1 MSDTMNYV
9 RRALLPVHAATGR
22 SARLTIA
29 AIFCFA
35 SQGSADQGTDFF
47 ESRIRPVLVEKCYG
61 CHSAKAQEAG
71 KLKGEL
77 LLDTQMGIRKG
88 GESGPA
94 VVPKNVEA
102 SLLLAA
108 IRHESFEMP
117 PKGKLPNQVI
127 EDFVKW
133 VEMGAPDPRN
143 GKSVV
148 KKDLI
153 DIEAGRKFWSFRP
166 LQPTAPPNVSDNW
179 PRTDID
185 HFVFETLQQNGLRPV
200 DDADPTTL
208 VRRLYFDLIGLP
220 PTPEEIAAFIKSA
233 TTNRQAATESLVDQL
248 LDSPHF
254 GERWGRHWLDVARY
268 AENNGAPKQ
277 NALWP
282 DALKYRD
289 YVIDA
294 FNNDEPFNQFVLE
307 QIAGD
312 LLPAESEQEQQ
323 QQVVATGL
331 LALGM
336 KPDAGTRMEVIA
348 EQTDVIGRGFL
359 GIAIGCAR
367 CHDHKFDPV
376 PTRDFY
382 ALAGILFNSV
392 PKDQNSHVSR
402 SRHLAKL
409 DKSDI
414 KKYQDYIRGLST
426 HNGTINKSRARIDE
440 LLGKKG
446 LQFDPLQS
454 IEENINQL
462 EGNERQKA
470 QQAAA
475 DIEKA
480 QASLKKMR
488 SEGIPE
494 VALAIAVEET
504 GFKRKFVN
512 TRIQIRGNED
522 NLGDEVPRGAL
533 QVLTTEPL
541 KIGEDE
547 SGRLQFGKL
556 VSSHPLTYRVMAN
569 RVWHHLFGRGIVRTV
584 DNFGALGETP
594 SHPALLELLATRLHE
609 SRSVKSLIREIVL
622 SRTYQLSSDVGRA
635 LLPVNQPTGKSA
647 RPTEVDPD
655 NALVWRHSP
664 RRRDA
669 ESLRDAILAA
679 AGTLERTAP
688 DRWQQLCYHTTGQ
701 NLDAMA
707 RARHRAMYLPVI
719 RGMLPDLFA
728 AFNFPPPDL
737 VIGKRETPSVPT
749 QALFLMNSP
758 LVIEQSQ
765 FMAQRLLKAEGG
777 TMKDEDR
784 VVLAYKLTL
793 GRQPTGDEVS
803 RSLELIADWQSENE
817 DGREGID
824 GWSAFCQALL
834 CSAEFQFVE

>member
-1 MSDTMNYV
+1 MAELHNK
-9 RRALLPVHAATGR
+9 
-22 SARLTIA
+22 TIA
-29 AIFCFA
+29 LTFLLATYA
-35 SQGSADQGTDFF
+35 VADEREDFF
-47 ESRIRPVLVEKCYG
+47 ETKIRPVLVENCYG
-61 CHSAKAQEAG
+61 CHSSSAQKEG

-77 LLDTQMGIRKG
+77 LLDTREGIRNG
-88 GESGPA
+88 GESGSA
-94 VVPKNVEA
+94 IVPKNVGD
-102 SLLLAA
+102 SLLLSA

-117 PKGKLPNQVI
+117 PKGKLSDRVI
-127 EDFVKW
+127 SDFIKW
-133 VEMGAPDPRN
+133 VEMGAPDPRD
-143 GKSVV
+143 GASLV
-148 KKDLI
+148 KKEEI
-153 DIEAGRKFWSFRP
+153 DVEAGRRFWSFRP
-166 LQPTAPPNVSDNW
+166 LNATPPPTVEQDWAL
-179 PRTDID
+179 TDID
-185 HFVFETLQQNGLRPV
+185 RFVIARLQDSGLQPV
-200 DDADPTTL
+200 ADADSTTL
-208 VRRLYFDLIGLP
+208 IRRLYFDLIGLP
-220 PTPEEIAAFIKSA
+220 PTPEEIDAFVTAASS
-233 TTNRQAATESLVDQL
+233 NRQEAIESLIDHL

-282 DALKYRD
+282 DALKYRT

-294 FNNDEPFNQFVLE
+294 FNKDKPYDQFVLE

-312 LLPAESEQEQQ
+312 LLSEASDPQGKQK
-323 QQVVATGL
+323 VIATGL

-382 ALAGILFNSV
+382 ALAGILFNST

-414 KKYQDYIRGLST
+414 KKYQDYIRGLSS
-426 HNGTINKSRARIDE
+426 HNGVINKSRARIAE

-446 LQFDPLQS
+446 LQFDPLNS
-454 IEENINQL
+454 VEENIQQL
-462 EGNERQKA
+462 EGNELKKA
-470 QQAAA
+470 QQAAE
-475 DIEKA
+475 DIQKA
-480 QASLKKMR
+480 EASLDKLR
-488 SEGIPE
+488 AEGIPE
-494 VALAIAVEET
+494 VSLAIAVEET

-533 QVLTTEPL
+533 RVLTPEPL
-541 KIGEDE
+541 EIAEGE
-547 SGRLQFGKL
+547 SGRLQFAQL
-556 VSSHPLTYRVMAN
+556 VSQHPITYRVMAN
-569 RVWHHLFGRGIVRTV
+569 RIWHHLFGRGIVRTV
-584 DNFGALGETP
+584 DNFGTLGEPP
-594 SHPALLELLATRLHE
+594 SHPELLESLAARLNE

-622 SRTYQLSSDVGRA
+622 SRTYQLSSQEDTEAMKVDPGNA
-635 LLPVNQPTGKSA
+635 LL
-647 RPTEVDPD
+647 
-655 NALVWRHSP
+655 WRHSP

-669 ESLRDAILAA
+669 EALRDAIFAA

-688 DRWQQLCYHTTGQ
+688 GRWQQLSYHTTAQ
-701 NLDAMA
+701 NLDAMS
-707 RARHRAMYLPVI
+707 RVRHRAVYLPVI

-737 VIGKRETPSVPT
+737 VVGRRETPSVPT

-765 FMAQRLLKAEGG
+765 FMAQRLLSFNGEPKA
-777 TMKDEDR
+777 TSSKTDIDR
-784 VVLAYKLTL
+784 VTYGYELAL
-793 GRQPTGDEVS
+793 GRQPTDDEVS
-803 RSLELIADWQSENE
+803 RSHALIADWTSEAAGE
-817 DGREGID
+817 QAVID

-834 CSAEFQFVE
+834 CSAEFRFIE